1 MNEQDEN
8 VEPSSSRGVLLELTE
23 HLAAVSEQRDRALAA
38 GQGLAEEIQHRD
50 DRIDRQD
57 ELIRLLLQHRA
68 ADAELITALEA
79 FIERREAVIGHLQ
92 ARCEAREAESASQ
105 SRTILALERQVQIL
119 KRIAQIRDSQSAAP
133 SVATP
138 EAGS

>member
-8 VEPSSSRGVLLELTE
+8 VEQSSSRGVVLELTE

-50 DRIDRQD
+50 DRIEQQD
-57 ELIRLLLQHRA
+57 ELIRILLQYRA
-68 ADAELITALEA
+68 ADAELIAALEA
-79 FIERREAVIGHLQ
+79 FIARREEVIGHLQ

-105 SRTILALERQVQIL
+105 SRTIVALERQVQIL
-119 KRIAQIRDSQSAAP
+119 KRIAQIRDSQGAP
-133 SVATP
+133 STVAIP
-138 EAGS
+138 EAGR